1 MKRNKKLITAAVALT
16 VVLAILLVTAV
27 SLTGRE
33 KAPEPPTLQTQPSIG
48 TDPTQIQTDPPT
60 DPPTEPP
67 TEPPITKIA
76 TATISSVGDMLMHKP
91 VFNSCYNSATGEYEL
106 NMVFNYI
113 YRYFNDATLAVG
125 NLETTLA
132 GADFVH
138 DNGDV
143 GYSGYPQ
150 FNCPDSIIDAM
161 KYTGF
166 DVVLTANNHTNDT
179 RSFGLHRTLEIIQD
193 RELAHLGTRLD
204 PETPEYIIA
213 DCNGIKVGLLCYTYE
228 DSEPGSGNAA
238 LNGHRLTDEDMKLV
252 SYFDTDDLPGFY
264 ADVAENMAAMEAEGA
279 EAIMLYLHWG
289 EEYET
294 TPNSTQK
301 TMAQELCNLGVDVI
315 IGGHPHVV
323 QPVQLLTSAN
333 DENQKTLCLYS
344 MGNALSNQRKEL
356 MRLDTGHTEDGVMF
370 SVTFAKYSDGTVIIE
385 DADILPTWVN
395 KCYDENWKTRYYILP
410 LDTAVEDWKTAFDLT
425 DSILAQAEA
434 SYERTMALVGA
445 GMEEAD
451 AYYAAHQQQVEEL
464 LGVQ

>member
-1 MKRNKKLITAAVALT
+1 MKRNKKLITAVVALT
-16 VVLAILLVTAV
+16 VVLVILLVTAV

-33 KAPEPPTLQTQPSIG
+33 KAPEPPTLQTQPTID

-76 TATISSVGDMLMHKP
+76 TATISSVGDMLMHEP
-91 VFNSCYNSATGEYEL
+91 VFNSGYNSTTGEYEL
-106 NMVFNYI
+106 NMVFHYI

-132 GADFVH
+132 GL
-138 DNGDV
+138 DNGY
-143 GYSGYPQ
+143 GYDGYPN

-166 DVVLTANNHTNDT
+166 DVVLTANNHSYDT
-179 RSFGLHRTLEIIQD
+179 RSVGLRRTLEIIQD
-193 RELAHLGTRLD
+193 RQLTYLGTKLSEEEPD
-204 PETPEYIIA
+204 YIIV
-213 DCNGIKVGLLCYTYE
+213 DCNGIKIGLLCYTYE
-228 DSEPGSGNAA
+228 DGSGDPEKVAP
-238 LNGHRLTDEDMKLV
+238 NGHTMTKEDSKRINAFNYGKL
-252 SYFDTDDLPGFY
+252 PEFY
-264 ADVAENMAAMEAEGA
+264 ADVTENMAAMEAEGA

-294 TPNSTQK
+294 TPNNTQK

-315 IGGHPHVV
+315 VGGHPHVV

-356 MRLDTGHTEDGVMF
+356 MRLKTGHTEDGVMF

>member
-1 MKRNKKLITAAVALT
+1 MKRNKKLVTAVAVMT
-16 VVLAILLVTAV
+16 AVLAILVAAALF
-27 SLTGRE
+27 LPGRE
-33 KAPEPPTLQTQPSIG
+33 EDPKPTTLQTQPTAD
-48 TDPTQIQTDPPT
+48 TDPTQQQTDPPT

-91 VFNSCYNSATGEYEL
+91 VFNACYNDATGEYEL
-106 NMVFNYI
+106 ELVFEYI
-113 YRYFNDATLAVG
+113 YRYFNGADLAVG

-138 DNGDV
+138 DNGSV

-166 DVVLTANNHTNDT
+166 DVVLTANNHSYDT
-179 RSFGLHRTLEIIQD
+179 RTAGFKRTLEVIRE
-193 RELAHLGTRLD
+193 RELQYLGTKLSQEEKD
-204 PETPEYIIA
+204 YIIV
-213 DCNGIKVGLLCYTYE
+213 DCNGIKIGLLCYTYE
-228 DSEPGSGNAA
+228 DAENPEKVAP
-238 LNGHRLTDEDMKLV
+238 NGHTMTKEDAKLIGTFHY
-252 SYFDTDDLPGFY
+252 SHLPEFY
-264 ADVAENMAAMEAEGA
+264 ADVAENMAAMEEEGA

-294 TPNSTQK
+294 TPNRTQK
-301 TMAQELCNLGVDVI
+301 TMAQELCNMGVDVI
-315 IGGHPHVV
+315 VGGHPHVV
-323 QPVQLLTSAN
+323 QPVQLLTAEN
-333 DENQKTLCLYS
+333 NENQKTLCLYS
-344 MGNALSNQRKEL
+344 MGNSLSNQRKEL

-395 KCYDENWKTRYYILP
+395 KCYDADWNTRYYILP
-410 LDTAVEDWKTAFDLT
+410 LDTEVEDWKTAFNLT
-425 DSILAQAEA
+425 DSTLAQAKA
-434 SYERTMALVGA
+434 SYERTLALIGA

-451 AYYAAHQQQVEEL
+451 AYYAAHQQEVEAL
-464 LGVQ
+464 LGVE

>member
-1 MKRNKKLITAAVALT
+1 MKRNRKLITAVVALT
-16 VVLAILLVTAV
+16 VVLAILLVTALT
-27 SLTGRE
+27 LTGRE

-91 VFNSCYNSATGEYEL
+91 VFNACYNDATGEYEL
-106 NMVFNYI
+106 ELVFEYI
-113 YRYFNDATLAVG
+113 YRYFNGADLAVG

-138 DNGDV
+138 DNGSV

-166 DVVLTANNHTNDT
+166 DVVLTANNHSYDT
-179 RSFGLHRTLEIIQD
+179 RTAGFKRTLEVIRE
-193 RELAHLGTRLD
+193 RELQYLGTKLD
-204 PETPEYIIA
+204 AEEKDYIVV
-213 DCNGIKVGLLCYTYE
+213 DCNGIKIGLLCYTYE
-228 DSEPGSGNAA
+228 DAENPEKVAP
-238 LNGHRLTDEDMKLV
+238 NGHTMTKEDAKLIGTFHY
-252 SYFDTDDLPGFY
+252 SHLPEFY
-264 ADVAENMAAMEAEGA
+264 ADVAENMAAMEEEGA

-294 TPNSTQK
+294 TPNRTQK
-301 TMAQELCNLGVDVI
+301 TMAQELCNMGVDVI
-315 IGGHPHVV
+315 VGGHPHVV

-344 MGNALSNQRKEL
+344 MGNSLSNQRKEL

-395 KCYDENWKTRYYILP
+395 KCYDENWNTRYYILP
-410 LDTAVEDWKTAFDLT
+410 LDETVENWKTAFNLT
-425 DSILAQAEA
+425 DSTLKQAEA
-434 SYERTMALVGA
+434 SYERTIALVGA
-445 GMEEAD
+445 GMEEAN